1 MLHSE
6 SKWTSQNNIKEEAMR
21 KITPTFLFFL
31 ALLAGTFSIAFADIP
46 YTDNFNTRYGTSGGY
61 NYNPVLGSCLT
72 CHPAGSSRNS
82 YANDWRNNGHNF
94 AAVEGMDSDN
104 DGFTNIDEIV
114 AGTFPGNASSK
125 PAAVNNPPVANAGLD
140 QTVDEGVVVTLNGSN
155 STDPDDGIASY
166 LWTKTGGPAVT
177 LSNTTAV
184 QPTFT
189 APDVGLNGDTLTFQ
203 LRVTDNGGLQS
214 TDITIVNISWVN
226 LSPTANAGPD
236 QTVDEGVNVT
246 LNGSNSSDPDDG
258 IASYFW
264 EQTGGTLIILS
275 DPSVAQPTFTSPL
288 VGGGADSLTFRLTV
302 ADGLGLEST
311 DICIVNVS
319 TGNLPPT
326 SNAGVDQTVNVGT
339 TVTLNGSNSSDP
351 DGSITAYLWEQTG
364 GTAVTL
370 SSTTAAQPT
379 FTAPN
384 VGSGGESLTFQL
396 TVTDDVGLKAT
407 DAISVNILWSN
418 APPTAN
424 AGPDQTVDEGAT
436 VTLNGSNSSD
446 PDDGLAS
453 YLWEQTGGTPVTL
466 SDVGASQPTF
476 VAPVVDLNGTTL
488 TFRLTVEDFGGLQAT
503 DVVSVIVND
512 NGIAGFPNDVVTTTT
527 FDGEPFGVKEDNGG
541 SFTRL
546 AAIDPTTIPESLDKP
561 ENLILGLVDME
572 VKVNTPGATTTVTIY
587 LTEPA
592 PEGYTW
598 YKYDTVTEEW
608 TDYSAYAVFNTDRDQ
623 VTLTLT
629 DGGIGD
635 DDGVAN
641 GIIVDPSGLGTAPP
655 AASALLNSVGGDWG
669 AGGGCFITNATYGSI
684 MESHVNVMSW
694 MTLHVGQVSTLVLM
708 VLVLGAV
715 GGTGVLLFRRK
726 GPREQNC

>member
-1 MLHSE
+1 
-6 SKWTSQNNIKEEAMR
+6 
-21 KITPTFLFFL
+21 
-31 ALLAGTFSIAFADIP
+31 
-46 YTDNFNTRYGTSGGY
+46 
-61 NYNPVLGSCLT
+61 
-72 CHPAGSSRNS
+72 
-82 YANDWRNNGHNF
+82 
-94 AAVEGMDSDN
+94 
-104 DGFTNIDEIV
+104 
-114 AGTFPGNASSK
+114 
-125 PAAVNNPPVANAGLD
+125 
-140 QTVDEGVVVTLNGSN
+140 
-155 STDPDDGIASY
+155 
-166 LWTKTGGPAVT
+166 
-177 LSNTTAV
+177 
-184 QPTFT
+184 
-189 APDVGLNGDTLTFQ
+189 
-203 LRVTDNGGLQS
+203 
-214 TDITIVNISWVN
+214 
-226 LSPTANAGPD
+226 
-236 QTVDEGVNVT
+236 VDEGVNVT

-288 VGGGADSLTFRLTV
+288 VGGGATSLTFRLTV

-326 SNAGVDQTVNVGT
+326 ANAGVNQTVNIGT

-407 DAISVNILWSN
+407 DAISVNILWVN

-453 YLWEQTGGTPVTL
+453 YLWEQTGGAPVTL
-466 SDVGASQPTF
+466 SDVGANQPTF
-476 VAPVVDLNGTTL
+476 VAPAVDLNGTTL
-488 TFRLTVEDFGGLQAT
+488 TFRLTVEDFGGLQST
-503 DVVSVIVND
+503 DVVSVIVSD

-541 SFTRL
+541 SFT
-546 AAIDPTTIPESLDKP
+546 DKP

-572 VKVNTPGATTTVTIY
+572 VKVNTPGDTTTVTIY

-598 YKYDTVTEEW
+598 YKYDTVTKEW
-608 TDYSAYAVFNTDRDQ
+608 TDYSANVVFNTGRDQ

-641 GIIVDPSGLGTAPP
+641 GIIVDPSGLGSAPP
-655 AASALLNSVGGDWG
+655 AASALLNTVGGDWG
-669 AGGGCFITNATYGSI
+669 AGGGCFIATAAYGSLMEPHVKLLRQFRDRFLLTNAAGKAFVQLYYAYSPPVANFIAKHDTIRALVRWSLLPLVG
-684 MESHVNVMSW
+684 MSW
-694 MTLHVGQVSTLVLM
+694 MTLHVGPVSTLVLM
-708 VLVLGAV
+708 VLLLGAV
-715 GGTGVLLFRRK
+715 GGAGVLLFRRK
-726 GPREQNC
+726 GLKEQNC